1 MFADLAAL
9 DLDLLL
15 AEPVAVA
22 APSARVIS
30 VGSGCRGCGKTALCW
45 LIALTLSRK
54 GQRTILLDSDLGAA
68 GLYGRARLPV
78 SDQLLHHFLQRRDAD
93 INILPRPVDNKNLY
107 LITGSPSVQSHAR
120 LSLAAK
126 QKIFLHLHRLSAEY
140 VVIDCGQGPSY
151 PHLDLFLAADLPIV
165 VARPADSS
173 LLESY
178 QFIRTGFFRRIQHR
192 SRHWPELFSR
202 LSRCGDITPAGEIST
217 LPAFLARHG
226 EAQPHLCAVI
236 REGLEAYRPRLVINR
251 AAAGAERRRIQA
263 MQELLLQAMGI
274 TLSCWGEV
282 REDENIKK
290 GEAAGQVSQL
300 LRGNAGMDVADMI
313 RQQLLTHA

>member
-1 MFADLAAL
+1 MFAALAAL
-9 DLDLLL
+9 DLDQLL
-15 AEPVAVA
+15 AEPDTGTAPA
-22 APSARVIS
+22 ACIIS
-30 VGSGCRGCGKTALCW
+30 VGSGGRGCGKTALCW

-54 GQRTILLDSDLGAA
+54 GHRTILLDSDLAAA
-68 GLYGRARLPV
+68 GLYGRTRLPV

-107 LITGSPSVQSHAR
+107 LITGSPSVQSHTR

-126 QKIFLHLHRLSAEY
+126 QKILLHLHRLSAEY
-140 VVIDCGQGPSY
+140 IVIDCGQGPSY

-165 VARPADSS
+165 VARLPNSS

-192 SRHWPELFSR
+192 SRHWPDLFGR
-202 LSRCGDITPAGEIST
+202 LSRCGDITRAGEIRT

-226 EAQPHLCAVI
+226 EAHPHLCTVI
-236 REGLEAYRPRLVINR
+236 QEGLDGYKPRLVINR
-251 AAAGAERRRIQA
+251 AGAGMERRRIQA

-274 TLSCWGEV
+274 TLSSWGEIG
-282 REDENIKK
+282 EDENIKK
-290 GEAAGQVSQL
+290 SEAAGQVGML
-300 LRGNAGMDVADMI
+300 LRGSAAMEVAELV
-313 RQQLLTHA
+313 RQRLLTRA